1 MTVRC
6 GCGQMVSEWA
16 ARCPACRADV
26 TQLALLPEPEPA
38 AESTPAAEPTPEAER
53 APEAVPPRQ
62 VAWPAA

>member
-26 TQLALLPEPEPA
+26 TQLALLSEPEPA
-38 AESTPAAEPTPEAER
+38 DQPERATELPPAAELPPEAEPG
-53 APEAVPPRQ
+53 PET
-62 VAWPAA
+62 